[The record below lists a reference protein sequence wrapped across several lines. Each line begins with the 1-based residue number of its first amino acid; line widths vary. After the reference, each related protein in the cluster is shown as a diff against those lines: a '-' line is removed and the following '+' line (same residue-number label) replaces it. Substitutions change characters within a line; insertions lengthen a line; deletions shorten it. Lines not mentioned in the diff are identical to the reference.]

1 MEKRGEEIGVQFI
14 KTEAKTGCDSIK
26 ELHYKANDVIVR
38 YQKQTLSKEAA
49 ERLLNSLIEIGKELK
64 AANCPKSATDKKDE
78 ILTQLRNMCNSL
90 KTYIAS
96 EPDTDVQKHIQ
107 VLKYRVARS
116 LHNLENQLNS
126 TEEIIKMLEHNKEA
140 YDDYYNEE
148 VGEKY
153 NIKALQDINK
163 ELLNKLCDRYEI
175 GEI

>member
-38 YQKQTLSKEAA
+38 YQKQTLSKAAA

-78 ILTQLRNMCNSL
+78 ILTQLRTMCNSL
-90 KTYIAS
+90 KQYVS
-96 EPDTDVQKHIQ
+96 SNPDTDVQKHIQ
-107 VLKYRVARS
+107 VLKYRVARC
-116 LHNLENQLNS
+116 LNNIENNIDS
-126 TEEIIKMLEHNKEA
+126 TEELIKMLQDNKET
-140 YDDYYNEE
+140 YEDYYNEE

-153 NIKALQDINK
+153 NIKAYIDLQNQ
-163 ELLNKLCDRYEI
+163 LLSKIGEKYEI